1 MKHILIFFNFAKK
14 IMTLDE
20 IKSVVAPELSRFD
33 DFYRDALHSDN
44 FILDKIGAY
53 SLKHKGKQLRPLFVF
68 LSAKCFGAVND
79 STYRAATF
87 IELLHSATLVHDDVV
102 DDASERRGFAS
113 INALYKNKIAVL
125 AGDYL
130 LAKGMMIALENKEY
144 QMLNMIS
151 ESVAKIGDGEIS
163 QLEKAK
169 KMDIS
174 ENEYYSIIEK
184 KTASL
189 IASCCSIGAVSTN
202 ANPEQ
207 VEAMKQFGTY
217 AGIAFQIRDDI
228 FDYQPDNK
236 SGKGFGNDIKEHKMT
251 LPLIHLLNESS
262 AVEREFIK
270 GKILLFGKKMKTIKQ
285 IINLANEKHSL
296 EYCTEKMNEYI
307 QQAENQLEN
316 IPDSEAKTALK
327 ELVRFCVNRNR

>member
-1 MKHILIFFNFAKK
+1 
-14 IMTLDE
+14 MTLDE
-20 IKSVVAPELSRFD
+20 IKSVVALELSRFD

-68 LSAKCFGAVND
+68 LSAKCFGDVND
-79 STYRAATF
+79 KTFRAATF

-113 INALYKNKIAVL
+113 INARYKNKAAVL
-125 AGDYL
+125 FGDYL
-130 LAKGMMIALENKEY
+130 LAKGMMIALQNNEY

-151 ESVAKIGDGEIS
+151 ETVTKIGEGEIS
-163 QLEKAK
+163 QLDKAK
-169 KMDIS
+169 RMDIS
-174 ENEYYSIIEK
+174 EDEYYEIIER

-189 IASCCSIGAVSTN
+189 IASCCAIGAVSTN
-202 ANPEQ
+202 AAPEQ

-228 FDYQPDNK
+228 FDYQPDNM
-236 SGKGFGNDIKEHKMT
+236 SGKGFGNDIQEHKMT
-251 LPLIHLLNESS
+251 LPLIHLLKESS
-262 AVEREFIK
+262 TVEREIIK
-270 GKILLFGKKMKTIKQ
+270 GRILLCGKKMKTIKK
-285 IINLANEKHSL
+285 IIALANEKHSL

-307 QQAENQLEN
+307 QKAECQLDM
-316 IPDSEAKTALK
+316 IPNSEAKTALK
-327 ELVRFCVNRNR
+327 ELMYYCVNRNK